1 MENCVEREGYALAAG
16 LALGFVCVRA
26 GPQAPDH
33 IAQRLRTYMLGGDK
47 HPLTG
52 KCILLFPT
60 LILLGRIGTTCFVS
74 CHDKDSAIIFTSGR
88 LPDVNPP

>member
-26 GPQAPDH
+26 GSQAPDH

-52 KCILLFPT
+52 KANYVDDIMLQ
-60 LILLGRIGTTCFVS
+60 S
-74 CHDKDSAIIFTSGR
+74 DDKKCH
-88 LPDVNPP
+88 